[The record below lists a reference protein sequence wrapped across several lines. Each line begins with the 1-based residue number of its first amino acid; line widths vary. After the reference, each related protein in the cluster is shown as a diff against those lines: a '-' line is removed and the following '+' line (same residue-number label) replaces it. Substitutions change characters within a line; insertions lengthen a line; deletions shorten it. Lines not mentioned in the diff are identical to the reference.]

1 MAKAT
6 KATKAKAK
14 TRPQGGTG
22 AAKKAN
28 RAKTRGT
35 RTPSRVSTTRKGGA
49 HATAGSRRKDTRRPN
64 DVLSTAERNEYDDTQ
79 HNHATY
85 ALEAADPSVRPSRK
99 STRRASNRA
108 KPDANLHRRQ
118 TRRVRS
124 PASRSQMRGA

>member
-6 KATKAKAK
+6 KAK

-22 AAKKAN
+22 AARKAN
-28 RAKTRGT
+28 ATKARGSRAA
-35 RTPSRVSTTRKGGA
+35 SRVSTTRKGGP

-64 DVLSTAERNEYDDTQ
+64 DVLSTADRNEYDDTQ

-85 ALEAADPSVRPSRK
+85 ALEDADPSGRPSRK

-124 PASRSQMRGA
+124 PESRSQMRGA